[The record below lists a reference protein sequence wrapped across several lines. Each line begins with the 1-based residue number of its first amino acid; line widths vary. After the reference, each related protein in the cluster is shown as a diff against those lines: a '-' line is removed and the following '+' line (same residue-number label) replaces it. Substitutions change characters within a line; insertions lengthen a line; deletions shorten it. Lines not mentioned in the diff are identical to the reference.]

1 MKKIIIFSL
10 VLLFSITAYGKKK
23 KKVNPYHTPGTEEYT
38 KVTSKLIG
46 VWTISSFTQQK
57 KDKLTAFDISTFEF
71 KNTST
76 KGGVAIF
83 RFKLKKEIVDKRLHA
98 WNRKGVTLTVDEYWV
113 ICKMNFNINKKGVL
127 VYLENVQTTAEITGS
142 GEQLENF
149 QEVEALYIKKQSA
162 MKESGG
168 LGLKGMIGAKLLKE
182 VSGVSFVI
190 RIPDQINY
198 KNLEDNSVEFIAPLS
213 KFSVKLVK

>member
-57 KDKLTAFDISTFEF
+57 KDKLAAFDISTFELMGATGA
-71 KNTST
+71 K
-76 KGGVAIF
+76 AIF

-113 ICKMNFNINKKGVL
+113 ICKMDFKINKKGVL